1 MRHLLRSHGL
11 LSAALLCV
19 LTACSQEDTTQNPD
33 GGGPLGPTPTCTD
46 KVNLAAFDVD
56 VPAVTL
62 SGRITVGGK
71 VPTSPAAAVLLRD
84 PRTGD
89 TVSLGRTGDTMY
101 TPKLIVPGTYELIYA
116 YNGQNDT
123 GDVPRNTRALLRS
136 GVEVKASGALD
147 VDISAVTLSGKITV
161 NGQAVMSNS
170 GSVTLR
176 AREGGDSVYLGR
188 TGDAMYTPKLLIA
201 GTYDVVY
208 SYSSSGAGAVDVPR
222 NTAARLKSGVEVKQ
236 SGALDVDI
244 PAVGLSG
251 KLTVAGKTPTSGA
264 GSVTLRSGTDTVFLG
279 TTGDAMYV
287 SKLVVP
293 GSYDVVYS
301 YGSGGAGVI
310 DVPRNTAARLKT
322 GVELKQSGA
331 LDVDIPAVTLS
342 GKVTVNG
349 GVVTS
354 TAGAVSLREATARYG
369 DTVFLGR
376 TGEPAYVTKLI
387 VPGTYDLFYAYS
399 AGGGMIDV
407 PRNTGARIKAGVEL
421 TQSGALDADVP
432 AILVSGKITVNGQV
446 PMNTAGSVLL
456 RDVKAGDSVALGRT
470 GDATYAAKLVVPGTY
485 DVFYSYSSSAAG
497 LIDIPRNTSGRV
509 KTGVALTANGA
520 LDVDVPAVSVVGKV
534 TVAGQTPMAQN
545 GQVTLGNPSIADTV
559 FLGRTGDPTYAA
571 KLVLPAP
578 YNVVYGW
585 TGASDPVNDVPR
597 NSAAL
602 LGCKL
607 LAP

>member
-19 LTACSQEDTTQNPD
+19 LTACSQEDTAQNPD

-84 PRTGD
+84 PTTGD

-208 SYSSSGAGAVDVPR
+208 SYSSSGAGA
-222 NTAARLKSGVEVKQ
+222 
-236 SGALDVDI
+236 
-244 PAVGLSG
+244 
-251 KLTVAGKTPTSGA
+251 
-264 GSVTLRSGTDTVFLG
+264 
-279 TTGDAMYV
+279 
-287 SKLVVP
+287 
-293 GSYDVVYS
+293 
-301 YGSGGAGVI
+301 I

-387 VPGTYDLFYAYS
+387 VPGTYDLFYGYS
-399 AGGGMIDV
+399 SGGGMIDV

-485 DVFYSYSSSAAG
+485 DVFYSYSNSAAG
-497 LIDIPRNTSGRV
+497 MIDVPRNTSGRV

-545 GQVTLGNPSIADTV
+545 GQVTLGNPALADTV

-585 TGASDPVNDVPR
+585 TGANDPVNDVPR